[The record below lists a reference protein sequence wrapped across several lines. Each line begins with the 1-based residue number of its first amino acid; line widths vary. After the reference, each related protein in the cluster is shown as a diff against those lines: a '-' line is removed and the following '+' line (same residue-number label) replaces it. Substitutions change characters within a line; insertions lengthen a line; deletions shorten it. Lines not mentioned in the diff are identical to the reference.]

1 MANKIDRSYLITDV
15 YETIAVDSYQRKIP
29 SEVLECYK
37 FPKYVVDPNK
47 ARLQKMGRIFAFVL
61 RFIKKLQKKSK
72 ICQPSIAQKTSY
84 PGILSDEEITASENY
99 FFKKATSEVKGFVK
113 EKEYQKIS
121 FQKDRILH
129 YKGKILATERIN
141 ATCKMSTVIKDL
153 CSNSFCVPVTYKHS
167 PLAYSI
173 VNEINW
179 YSDAAKH
186 SGVETVDTF

>member
-1 MANKIDRSYLITDV
+1 M
-15 YETIAVDSYQRKIP
+15 
-29 SEVLECYK
+29 
-37 FPKYVVDPNK
+37 
-47 ARLQKMGRIFAFVL
+47 
-61 RFIKKLQKKSK
+61 
-72 ICQPSIAQKTSY
+72 
-84 PGILSDEEITASENY
+84 SDEEITASENY

-153 CSNSFCVPVTYKHS
+153 CSNSFCVPVIYKHS